1 MNHLAFDVATEPSG
15 ACSIELH
22 PGVFVRR
29 VYFLDPDGILL
40 EFARRIRPL
49 GQNDVN
55 HEPASAEV
63 QNARAPQATP

>member
-1 MNHLAFDVATEPSG
+1 MFD
-15 ACSIELH
+15 ELH

-40 EFARRIRPL
+40 EFASRIRPL

-55 HEPASAEV
+55 HEPASAEAK
-63 QNARAPQATP
+63 ARVAPQATP